1 VTIGVGVHSGPLVL
15 GIIGETERLEGTVIA
30 DSVNLACRL
39 EGLCKDFGVR
49 IVTTEACLAA
59 AKDGGAA
66 YATRFLG
73 ELPVRGKSAP
83 VRAYEVVMSG

>member
-1 VTIGVGVHSGPLVL
+1 VL

-49 IVTTEACLAA
+49 IVTTEECLAA
-59 AKDGGAA
+59 AKNAAA
-66 YATRFLG
+66 YTTRFLG

-83 VRAYEVVMSG
+83 VRAYEIVV